1 MRCPSPND
9 EEGTVPVLTVK
20 ERELY
25 LPPDLNLK
33 DLLAMERGQGGSTG
47 DEGVYWRINLD
58 RFHQEFRDQIMVSAM
73 ERRIDAN
80 AGELMRLLLQQMY
93 LRTEP
98 WAAVSN
104 PVPYT
109 ELKEVIRKQSSH
121 PQLGVYLDQYLK
133 VMEEDLSKFISKVG
147 DSAGG
152 QYSVNIKNSFTEL
165 TWTTIDNIV
174 LERSGSKAAR
184 IFRMIRAKKFAEQE
198 QIQQVAMIPAKEC
211 KLLTYKLL
219 EESFLQIQEL
229 RKSLAANVPNKTF
242 FLFHI
247 ELDQF
252 VILSMAAVYLD
263 GPSFMVVVFFD
274 AAQKFFL
281 QCWVAVARMVLEV
294 CYKALFNALT
304 RRDHEHKENRRL
316 IEKHQRIESITQSMR
331 EQGADQE
338 QLTEEKPPPVHPTE
352 IRTSISPSS
361 AVELNTTSALANY
374 ATEADPSSHMQPK
387 HKSLNVRERK
397 VEAMGMK
404 FVRSMLPVKRNE
416 VVSARERHRL
426 DVQQATDLHPLDV
439 QQAEEQHHLDIQQ
452 AKVLHHLK
460 MERLRLKMEFN
471 TELTHKTLQA
481 T

>member
-1 MRCPSPND
+1 MVYRYCKLGKQKIIPSWTRLGDEKDIDYRYRSKYLLLIKTRYGDEAEILVEEILRHGQDTASGAILQAFSRLNNTPKVGKADLGSLRDKFSLLVTKQFIMRCPSPND

-47 DEGVYWRINLD
+47 DEGVYWRINFD
-58 RFHQEFRDQIMVSAM
+58 RFHQEFRGTFDAHVSTRDQIMVSAM
-73 ERRIDAN
+73 ERRIDAD

-121 PQLGVYLDQYLK
+121 PQLAVYLDQYLK

-219 EESFLQIQEL
+219 EESFLQMQEL

-247 ELDQF
+247 ELDQ
-252 VILSMAAVYLD
+252 
-263 GPSFMVVVFFD
+263 
-274 AAQKFFL
+274 
-281 QCWVAVARMVLEV
+281 VARMVLEV

-338 QLTEEKPPPVHPTE
+338 QLTEIEEMLTPPETTLLGKIQTMIKRLSE
-352 IRTSISPSS
+352 
-361 AVELNTTSALANY
+361 AELQLDETVFVLQLYLNY
-374 ATEADPSSHMQPK
+374 
-387 HKSLNVRERK
+387 L
-397 VEAMGMK
+397 
-404 FVRSMLPVKRNE
+404 
-416 VVSARERHRL
+416 
-426 DVQQATDLHPLDV
+426 
-439 QQAEEQHHLDIQQ
+439 
-452 AKVLHHLK
+452 
-460 MERLRLKMEFN
+460 
-471 TELTHKTLQA
+471 
-481 T
+481 